1 MLQIQSILNFSAIP
15 TYNIYCDEPINIV
28 NTIHS
33 MVVDNNTSE
42 LFCKSTTVDG
52 VYSIGCKQLKDNCFK
67 KAGYVWSSRPGCINA
82 QFNTQLVDVVINNSA
97 CWVMDI
103 NLLKTLVEEYTGKQH
118 KIEKYCNSYY
128 ENMTEP
134 NYGLVEIT
142 K

>member
-1 MLQIQSILNFSAIP
+1 MLQIQSILKFSATP
-15 TYNIYCDEPINIV
+15 TYNIKCNEKITIIDK
-28 NTIHS
+28 IHS
-33 MVVDNNTSE
+33 VIIDNNSE
-42 LFCKSTTVDG
+42 LFCESTTVEG
-52 VYSIGCKQLKDNCFK
+52 VYHIGCKQLKDNCFK

-118 KIEKYCNSYY
+118 NIEKYCNAYY
-128 ENMTEP
+128 ENITEP
-134 NYGLVEIT
+134 NYKLVQIT